1 MQLVAVLIPS
11 IISYFHKDQMT
22 FVVKKGHLS
31 PKNFGQLWDR
41 THDLWTI
48 NSQKGIIQRLSQLSH

>member
-22 FVVKKGHLS
+22 FVVKKDIYHQKILA
-31 PKNFGQLWDR
+31 NFGIEPMIFGQ
-41 THDLWTI
+41 
-48 NSQKGIIQRLSQLSH
+48 